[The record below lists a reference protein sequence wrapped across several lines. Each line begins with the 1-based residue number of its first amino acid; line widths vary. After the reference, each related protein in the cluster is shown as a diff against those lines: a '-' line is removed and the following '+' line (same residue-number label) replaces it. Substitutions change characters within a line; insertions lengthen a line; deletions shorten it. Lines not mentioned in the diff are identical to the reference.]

1 MWYSSVRFKIFLS
14 IENLLGC
21 VTLLKVTSWA
31 SWSWSFIYIYIYIIT
46 NLINKRWLKNWVHP
60 TDYKWRFTWSMT
72 TKLYTKYIDVEEQMW
87 VGGFIDVGSLGLS
100 RIWVW
105 TLLCKPIWSLM
116 AIISC
121 RSFFFFFFSLSNFL
135 FWMVGSV
142 GRSHPVL
149 SVLDGLDK
157 LGCLDFIID
166 GCGLSLWCSDCVIW
180 GFWWLSSQWVAC

>member
-1 MWYSSVRFKIFLS
+1 MK
-14 IENLLGC
+14 
-21 VTLLKVTSWA
+21 TQ
-31 SWSWSFIYIYIYIIT
+31 
-46 NLINKRWLKNWVHP
+46 NWIHP
-60 TDYKWRFTWSMT
+60 TDYKRRFTWTMT
-72 TKLYTKYIDVEEQMW
+72 TKLYTQYIDVKEQVW

-100 RIWVW
+100 RSQVW

-121 RSFFFFFFSLSNFL
+121 RSFFFFLLFFSLSLSLSLIFL
-135 FWMVGSV
+135 FWTVGWV
-142 GRSHPVL
+142 GRSHLVL

-180 GFWWLSSQWVAC
+180 GFWWLR